1 MFEAKQRD
9 KHPDPAQ
16 STGLSV
22 NIKSQYETNKKI

>member
-22 NIKSQYETNKKI
+22 NIKARMRQIKKI